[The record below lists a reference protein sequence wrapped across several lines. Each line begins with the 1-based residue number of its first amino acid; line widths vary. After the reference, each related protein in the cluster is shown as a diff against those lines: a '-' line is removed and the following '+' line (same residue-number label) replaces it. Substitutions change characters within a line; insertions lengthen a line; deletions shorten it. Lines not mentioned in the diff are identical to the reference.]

1 MLNLIRKISSKLSFG
16 LRYLGSPPWDSGVS
30 PPELIEHLE
39 HHSPGRALDLGCG
52 TGTNVITLRKYGWV
66 VTGVDFVSKAIRE
79 ARRKARKARVDVTL
93 KTGDVSDPAMFD
105 GPYDLILDIGCY
117 HSLNPDQ
124 KPLYRRLVANHLD
137 EEGTYMMYGF
147 IAEEG
152 VGIRPEEVSEF
163 KQLMNLERREDSADG
178 TGPTSAWFWF
188 QPKE

>member
-16 LRYLGSPPWDSGVS
+16 LMYLGSPPWDSGVS

-39 HHSPGRALDLGCG
+39 NHSPGRALDLGCG
-52 TGTNVITLRKYGWV
+52 TGTNVITLYKYGWE
-66 VTGVDFVSKAIRE
+66 VTGVDFVPKAIRE

-93 KTGDVSDPAMFD
+93 KIGDVSDPAMYA

-124 KPLYRRLVANHLD
+124 KPLYRRLVANHLG

-163 KQLMNLERREDSADG
+163 KQLMNLERRVDSMDG
-178 TGPTSAWFWF
+178 TGPSSAWFWF